1 MTVEVK
7 RLEGEAII
15 VVTWQGEMEPE
26 KIKAVSAEVDR
37 LIGEDESGVVRIDD
51 MSNASFNF
59 SSAVLGLGEARSK
72 KPGYPRD
79 PRLKNIIVGNK
90 DNPLMSLVT
99 KAAGQDQY
107 GHLRIPL
114 YFSLEEALEAIRR
127 GEV

>member
-1 MTVEVK
+1 MTIDVK

-15 VVTWQGEMEPE
+15 VVTWPGDLEPDQQ
-26 KIKAVSAEVDR
+26 KIASAEVDR
-37 LIGEDESGVVRIDD
+37 LIGEDETGVVRIDD
-51 MSNASFNF
+51 MSSINFNF
-59 SSAVLGLGEARSK
+59 STVVMGMAEARSK

-90 DNPLMSLVT
+90 DNAFMSLIT